1 MTTEKWF
8 FEASEAQAMF
18 LNNYRNQRW
27 DEAITALKKLEGLP
41 EIDLSTLTGLYRDR
55 ISVYREQD
63 LGPNWDGVYSATSK

>member
-1 MTTEKWF
+1 
-8 FEASEAQAMF
+8 MF

-41 EIDLSTLTGLYRDR
+41 EIDLSTLTDLYRDR